1 MLTCSKL
8 TFNQANITRLG
19 FFSPKNCGNF
29 VLYKILE
36 SLSERGGGEGDP
48 LSVLGE
54 SLIILGNFGTLILTI
69 GASSWIEIY
78 FMQNLI

>member
-1 MLTCSKL
+1 MDFSHQT
-8 TFNQANITRLG
+8 N
-19 FFSPKNCGNF
+19 FFYV

-69 GASSWIEIY
+69 GASSWIERY

>member
-1 MLTCSKL
+1 M
-8 TFNQANITRLG
+8 TRLG